1 MVRLTISRYF
11 RNIQVILLLIL
22 VYSGMFVSPA
32 FSNSSIQLTWEAS
45 LEPDLMGYKVYM
57 GTSPGS
63 HPTINDTGLTSSHLF
78 QNLPDGKTYYFIVT
92 AYDQGGNVSGP
103 SDEVNVEISD
113 TTPPTIPGTV
123 SLTSQSNVEI
133 SFTWVPSTDNVSV
146 TSYEITR
153 NGVVLGQS
161 PTNYFIDGGITSGNT
176 YAYTVRALD
185 SGGNTSEWSSPL
197 EVTVESQDTTAPSV
211 PQQLTLDSMS
221 NTQVALTWTAATD
234 NVGVTG
240 YQVARENVVIGQTA
254 TTTFADG
261 TASAGTT
268 YSYTVQAMDASGNVS
283 GWSNPLEVTVESQD
297 TTAPSVPQQLTLNS
311 MSNTQVALTWTA
323 ATDNVGVTGYQVARD
338 SVALGQTATTTF
350 IDTTTSAGST
360 YAYTVQ
366 AMDASGN
373 VSGWSQPL
381 QATTPQDV
389 VSLTVSTSGKG
400 SVTSSPNGINCPKQN
415 CTANYPLG
423 TVVTLTAAPGK
434 DWSFDGWSGSC
445 TGTALCSITMDSS
458 MTVTANFSKGSQ
470 TGTGGGKGNGGGKG
484 RNK

>member
-45 LEPDLMGYKVYM
+45 PDPDLMGYKVYM

-63 HPTINDTGLTSSHLF
+63 HPTINDTGLTPSHLF

-211 PQQLTLDSMS
+211 PQQLTL
-221 NTQVALTWTAATD
+221 
-234 NVGVTG
+234 
-240 YQVARENVVIGQTA
+240 
-254 TTTFADG
+254 
-261 TASAGTT
+261 
-268 YSYTVQAMDASGNVS
+268 
-283 GWSNPLEVTVESQD
+283 
-297 TTAPSVPQQLTLNS
+297 NS

-360 YAYTVQ
+360 YTYTVQ